1 MKTFQVVL
9 LFVGI
14 AIVSVKAMNK
24 TEIQGMFRDM
34 SQDCKEK
41 EKATDDDVEKMIEEK
56 YPETKEGKCL
66 VACMQE
72 QFGVVRNFILKS
84 SFHSSNIPYIIR

>member
-1 MKTFQVVL
+1 MKTFQVIF
-9 LFVGI
+9 LFVGLT
-14 AIVSVKAMNK
+14 IVSIQAMEK
-24 TEIQGMFRDM
+24 KEMQDMFRDM

-41 EKATDDDVEKMIEEK
+41 EKASDADVETMIQEN

-72 QFGVVRNFILKS
+72 QFGVVRILTSNF
-84 SFHSSNIPYIIR
+84 N